1 MRLVKV
7 FSLVSILFES
17 LVARA
22 QNFTDVDLQLAAYLE
37 SKNLTNFNVTAN
49 RARDSDDIKITALGC
64 TIAVS
69 TIYGSC
75 ITDWTHTKLD
85 QCGFL
90 DILLYGK
97 VSFPGE
103 TQYLYQESRYWSQQ
117 QETTDPTCR
126 VAPTLTLDVSLTL
139 YVLKI
144 VGCQFAVKSG
154 GHGAFVGASN
164 INGGVAID
172 LLNMNSVTVSAD
184 QTQASYGA
192 GNRWIDVYNK
202 LETVGLAVIGG
213 RVADIGVGG
222 LTLGGG
228 ISFFSGRFGWAC
240 DNVNNYEVWQ
250 LLLLKLLS
258 NMLICDR
265 SYSQMGP
272 STKST
277 RNRIQIC
284 TLLFVVE
291 ATISA

>member
-1 MRLVKV
+1 M
-7 FSLVSILFES
+7 
-17 LVARA
+17 
-22 QNFTDVDLQLAAYLE
+22 
-37 SKNLTNFNVTAN
+37 
-49 RARDSDDIKITALGC
+49 
-64 TIAVS
+64 
-69 TIYGSC
+69 
-75 ITDWTHTKLD
+75 
-85 QCGFL
+85 
-90 DILLYGK
+90 
-97 VSFPGE
+97 
-103 TQYLYQESRYWSQQ
+103 
-117 QETTDPTCR
+117 
-126 VAPTLTLDVSLTL
+126 
-139 YVLKI
+139 LKS

-192 GNRWIDVYNK
+192 GNRWIDVYSK
-202 LETVGLAVIGG
+202 LETMGLAVIGG

-250 LLLLKLLS
+250 LLLLKLLGD
-258 NMLICDR
+258 MLTCDR

-277 RNRIQIC
+277 INHIRIC
-284 TLLFVVE
+284 TLLFVAE

>member
-1 MRLVKV
+1 
-7 FSLVSILFES
+7 
-17 LVARA
+17 
-22 QNFTDVDLQLAAYLE
+22 
-37 SKNLTNFNVTAN
+37 
-49 RARDSDDIKITALGC
+49 
-64 TIAVS
+64 
-69 TIYGSC
+69 
-75 ITDWTHTKLD
+75 
-85 QCGFL
+85 L

-117 QETTDPTCR
+117 QETTNPTCR

-139 YVLKI
+139 YVLKS

-192 GNRWIDVYNK
+192 GNRWIDVYSK
-202 LETVGLAVIGG
+202 LETMGLAVIGG

-250 LLLLKLLS
+250 LFLLKLLRLYV
-258 NMLICDR
+258 NM
-265 SYSQMGP
+265 
-272 STKST
+272 
-277 RNRIQIC
+277 
-284 TLLFVVE
+284 
-291 ATISA
+291 

>member
-1 MRLVKV
+1 
-7 FSLVSILFES
+7 
-17 LVARA
+17 
-22 QNFTDVDLQLAAYLE
+22 
-37 SKNLTNFNVTAN
+37 
-49 RARDSDDIKITALGC
+49 
-64 TIAVS
+64 
-69 TIYGSC
+69 
-75 ITDWTHTKLD
+75 
-85 QCGFL
+85 L

-117 QETTDPTCR
+117 QETTNPTCR

-139 YVLKI
+139 YVLKS

-192 GNRWIDVYNK
+192 GNRWIDVYSK
-202 LETVGLAVIGG
+202 LETMGLAVIGG

-250 LLLLKLLS
+250 LLLLKLLGD
-258 NMLICDR
+258 MLTCDR

-277 RNRIQIC
+277 INHIRIC
-284 TLLFVVE
+284 TLLFVAE